1 MAFMRRAMQY
11 LGLGPDDEYDDYD
24 TYADDPYNEEPA
36 VITRPVATAGHMP
49 TTGTVRAVP
58 TQPGP
63 RSVPN
68 PASARPGP
76 RPNQR
81 DPREH
86 RDERPRNFEQEPVTG
101 GTSTVRAVAQALPQ
115 RGVST
120 ITVES
125 FNDAQEIGDR
135 FKSNQPVIVNL
146 QGVDRDLMRRII
158 DFGSGVVYVLGGH
171 MERITD
177 KVYLLTP
184 ANAEVSAE
192 ERKRLRDRDY
202 AE

>member
-36 VITRPVATAGHMP
+36 VVTRPVATAGHMP

-63 RSVPN
+63 RPVPN
-68 PASARPGP
+68 VPSARPGP
-76 RPNQR
+76 RANQR
-81 DPREH
+81 DH
-86 RDERPRNFEQEPVTG
+86 RDERPRNFDQEPVTG

-120 ITVES
+120 ITIES

-184 ANAEVSAE
+184 ANAEVSVE